1 MKILI
6 DADALPKAIKPII
19 FRAINKRKIKT
30 IVVSNKKISFDK
42 SEFIK
47 YIIVEEGI
55 DKADKKIIKLTD
67 KNDLVITADIP
78 LADRAVKKGATA
90 IGHRGEIFDENSIQ
104 NFLSIRNLMEE
115 IRQSGE
121 KTKGPKPFCKNDIQ
135 NFANSFS
142 KLLDKLQK
150 L

>member
-19 FRAINKRKIKT
+19 YRAVNKNKIKT
-30 IVVSNKKISFDK
+30 IVVSNKKISFEK
-42 SEFIK
+42 SSFIE
-47 YIIVEEGI
+47 YIIVNEGI
-55 DKADKKIIKLTD
+55 DKADDEIVNLCE

-78 LADRAVKKGATA
+78 LADRIVKKGALA
-90 IGHRGEIFDENSIQ
+90 LGHRGEIYDENSIQ
-104 NFLSIRNLMEE
+104 NFLSIRNLMAE

-121 KTKGPKPFCKNDIQ
+121 ITKGPKPFCKKDIQ

-142 KLLDKLQK
+142 KLLYKLI
-150 L
+150 

>member
-19 FRAINKRKIKT
+19 YRAVNKNKIKT
-30 IVVSNKKISFDK
+30 VVVSNKKISFEK
-42 SEFIK
+42 SLFIE
-47 YIIVEEGI
+47 YIIVSEGI
-55 DKADKKIIKLTD
+55 DKADDEIVNLSE

-78 LADRAVKKGATA
+78 LADRIVKKGALA
-90 IGHRGEIFDENSIQ
+90 LGHRGEIYDENSIQ
-104 NFLSIRNLMEE
+104 NFLSIRNLMAE

-121 KTKGPKPFCKNDIQ
+121 ITKGPKPFCKKDIQ

-142 KLLDKLQK
+142 KLLYKLI
-150 L
+150 

>member
-19 FRAINKRKIKT
+19 YRAVNKNKIKT
-30 IVVSNKKISFDK
+30 VVVSNKKISFEK
-42 SEFIK
+42 SLFIE
-47 YIIVEEGI
+47 YIIVSEGI
-55 DKADKKIIKLTD
+55 DKADDEIVNLSE

-78 LADRAVKKGATA
+78 LADRIVKKGALA
-90 IGHRGEIFDENSIQ
+90 LGHRGEIYDENSIQ
-104 NFLSIRNLMEE
+104 NFLSIRNLMAE

-121 KTKGPKPFCKNDIQ
+121 ITKGPKPFCKKDIQ

-142 KLLDKLQK
+142 RLLYKLI
-150 L
+150 